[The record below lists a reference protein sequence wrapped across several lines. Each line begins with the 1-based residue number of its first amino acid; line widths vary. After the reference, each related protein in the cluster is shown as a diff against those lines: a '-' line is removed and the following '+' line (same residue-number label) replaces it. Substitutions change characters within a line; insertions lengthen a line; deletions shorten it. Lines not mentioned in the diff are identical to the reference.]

1 MYRDGSMLTTNSGP
15 EIHALPSDDPR
26 LRDPLLTFREA
37 AGYLGV
43 PLATFHSWAR
53 SQGGASGNGPVV
65 LALKDG
71 RSSRAIPFIG
81 LVEGYVLQ
89 AFRRAGVPVRR
100 IRPAL
105 ARLDEDVGVQH
116 ALASRHLYTD
126 GCEVLYDYAPH
137 LGEDVVR
144 SLTVVRSGQNVF
156 PEIVSEYLTRV
167 SWDQADWPRGLRLPA
182 FREATVVVDLT
193 RAFGRPLLEHGGA
206 RVEDILDR
214 FRGGDGLAAIAEDFD
229 VPLRECED
237 VVRVALAQAA

>member
-1 MYRDGSMLTTNSGP
+1 MYRDGSMLTTNAPGLQ
-15 EIHALPSDDPR
+15 ALPSDDPR

-53 SQGGASGNGPVV
+53 SSGGSSGKGPVV
-65 LALKDG
+65 LALEDG
-71 RSSRAIPFIG
+71 KSSRVIPFIG

-89 AFRRAGVPVRR
+89 AFRKAGVPVRR
-100 IRPAL
+100 IRPSL
-105 ARLDEDVGVQH
+105 ARLDEEVGVRH

-126 GCEVLYDYAPH
+126 GCEVLYDYAAH

-156 PEIVSEYLTRV
+156 PEVVSQYLTRV
-167 SWDQADWPRGLRLPA
+167 SWDQGDWPLRLQLPA
-182 FREATVVVDLT
+182 FREATVVVDLA

-214 FRGGDGLAAIAEDFD
+214 FRGGDRLTAIAEDFG
-229 VPLRECED
+229 VPLGECED

>member
-1 MYRDGSMLTTNSGP
+1 MYRDGSMSTTVGRGLRP
-15 EIHALPSDDPR
+15 LASDDPR

-37 AGYLGV
+37 AGYLEV
-43 PLATFHSWAR
+43 PLSTFHSWAR
-53 SQGGASGNGPVV
+53 SAGGAPESRPVV
-65 LALKDG
+65 LALPDG
-71 RSSRAIPFIG
+71 RSSRVIPFIG

-89 AFRRAGVPVRR
+89 AFRKAGVPVRR
-100 IRPAL
+100 VRPAL
-105 ARLDEDVGVQH
+105 ARLDEEIGVRH

-126 GCEVLYDYAPH
+126 GCEVLYDYAAY

-156 PEIVSEYLTRV
+156 PEVVSQYLTRV
-167 SWDQADWPRGLRLPA
+167 TWDQGDWPRGLLLPA
-182 FREATVVVDLT
+182 FREATVVVDLD

-214 FRGGDGLAAIAEDFD
+214 FRGGDGLSAIAEDFG
-229 VPLRECED
+229 VPLGECED